1 MSSLETRRTTRRTVH
16 VRTLR
21 HELPVLG
28 PDDGHRL
35 PLLLMDHPG
44 SFFFGRRS
52 IRTIRQTFAG
62 WAVGRPNNLMLRIKP
77 LGDRAAFNKQMSA
90 FASEIVEA
98 VCR

>member
-1 MSSLETRRTTRRTVH
+1 MLA
-16 VRTLR
+16 
-21 HELPVLG
+21 

-44 SFFFGRRS
+44 AFFFGRRS

-77 LGDRAAFNKQMSA
+77 LGDRVAFNKQMSA